1 MHNEFGIGML
11 AIEEHVLLVNL
22 ELGAVMPLMASWS
35 KTQSTSARPCWLPV
49 PLLPSIWA
57 EAAPSALYCIVVSCH
72 CLPASYCELLQHLH
86 HCMKSD
92 LGMVES

>member
-1 MHNEFGIGML
+1 ML
-11 AIEEHVLLVNL
+11 LSQVLIAL
-22 ELGAVMPLMASWS
+22 AAYTAPMSRA
-35 KTQSTSARPCWLPV
+35 STSEGSLVAFNTMLRQRQCSVSVTKLQ
-49 PLLPSIWA
+49 A